1 MMFTAAASM
10 FTVAAA
16 RCKLYAYNDA
26 THVGSELHAQI
37 RAGPHGHV
45 GAKGPRNAKS
55 AALMVAKHGIWAA
68 TGALTE
74 WR

>member
-10 FTVAAA
+10 FTVATA
-16 RCKLYAYNDA
+16 RCKLYAYSDA

-37 RAGPHGHV
+37 RAGQHGCV

-55 AALMVAKHGIWAA
+55 AALMVAKHGIWAV

>member
-1 MMFTAAASM
+1 M
-10 FTVAAA
+10 FTVATAW
-16 RCKLYAYNDA
+16 CKLYAYNDA

-55 AALMVAKHGIWAA
+55 AALTVAKHGIWVV
-68 TGALTE
+68 TGV
-74 WR
+74 

>member
-1 MMFTAAASM
+1 MVFTAM
-10 FTVAAA
+10 LTVFTVATA

-26 THVGSELHAQI
+26 TLVESELYAQT
-37 RAGPHGHV
+37 RAGQHGRM

-55 AALMVAKHGIWAA
+55 AALMVAKHGIWAV